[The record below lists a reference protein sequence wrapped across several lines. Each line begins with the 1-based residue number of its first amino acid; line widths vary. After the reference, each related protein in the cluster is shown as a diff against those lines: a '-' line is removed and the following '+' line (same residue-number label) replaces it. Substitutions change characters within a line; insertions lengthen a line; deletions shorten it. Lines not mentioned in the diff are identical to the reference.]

1 MKTIGKLLT
10 VVTIGVA
17 GFFALASTASAAPCP
32 ATHTQ
37 SPSTDVVA
45 AGHPWHG

>member
-1 MKTIGKLLT
+1 MKTIGKLFA
-10 VVTIGVA
+10 VVAIGVA

-32 ATHTQ
+32 ANHGQ
-37 SPSTDVVA
+37 STGPDAVA

>member
-10 VVTIGVA
+10 VVAIGVA
-17 GFFALASTASAAPCP
+17 GFFVLAPTASAAPCP
-32 ATHTQ
+32 STHTQ
-37 SPSTDVVA
+37 STGPDAVA

>member
-1 MKTIGKLLT
+1 MKTVGRLFA
-10 VVTIGVA
+10 VVAIGVA

-32 ATHTQ
+32 STHGQ
-37 SPSTDVVA
+37 SGTDVVA